1 MISSN
6 FGKKFIMG
14 GLNEIND
21 INVKIRKLQIN
32 DGVRLHTCNDYG
44 NSLEVIKI
52 ASTGIQNKVKIRST
66 IYYKYPDPSNR
77 RFRPLI
83 DQIEEQK
90 NRLDFIPWNGIY
102 SYVAM

>member
-1 MISSN
+1 MTSDKQNMIRSN

-14 GLNEIND
+14 GLTEIND

-52 ASTGIQNKVKIRST
+52 ASTGISPIGES
-66 IYYKYPDPSNR
+66 SE
-77 RFRPLI
+77 RF
-83 DQIEEQK
+83 
-90 NRLDFIPWNGIY
+90 
-102 SYVAM
+102 